1 MGSFVDTSSNRPGVD
16 LNYFRYRDGPGSTAG
31 MTFTSDTYSDIFGA
45 HKRLAAQIPYE
56 RRMLKPQ
63 YWLLVGPP
71 GFHREPHYYFKKLTD
86 GTTYTGVAGGLT
98 FLSTEFGGT
107 WGAFTDTNPIRFL
120 TPWAYENRSVAKQS
134 FLNFLSQA
142 KNDEMLFKYLH
153 DDSEAWGDQFAV
165 AGPYL
170 SRTDLGSTAALLN
183 WANDPNNGFKVIPDA
198 RQTYAIVN
206 DARFNGITSSITNRT
221 FAQEFKHWYDG
232 LTYMDPN
239 GFAGACGASA
249 EALLSYFTNVA
260 SRQDFKNAY
269 QSDETRQTA
278 FAWSTALYVFTQG
291 DLKSKIIGDSLRE
304 TPGFQN
310 TIVTSSEVH
319 EMTPAEA
326 RYGVDPGGLSRVAIK
341 LPGYGHSHHLYAEM
355 ADYLIRDYGYPPSVS
370 SDESIRFGKRFGFHP
385 VSEGGITF
393 GNKAYQG
400 LIHNQKKVRAI
411 LRSRPQAPS
420 EGLNFLIISGPHNVF
435 NNSVGFTGPLS
446 EEYYKEDIFHSCLAG
461 TNQFIVFN
469 TRDPAGKDLSRVNS
483 ALVEWRE
490 ISGNKVAAPC
500 DSTGSTSGLVDRI
513 DLHQAGTNILVSGAY
528 TNDPN
533 KRLWR
538 LTAPAGKNV
547 FVKQGT
553 SQPNLPDTIAIA
565 SGERGV
571 WLEAPASYGVP
582 VYQSQFN
589 ATPDYYTI
597 SVSSMSGD
605 DASDGVSSPV
615 QTIGRALNIAASY
628 TGTLPIIIDMM
639 PGVYE
644 LFGETVEF
652 NSTHSGEADKPL
664 TIRATQQDSVIIT
677 GAKTLDVAGVT
688 LINSADPMY
697 ERFKPSV
704 RGSIYK
710 VNLNDGNGFGM
721 IDVGVFGNI
730 RYTQPIYP
738 IAGVT
743 VDVYNG
749 RRLGFKDIPT
759 LPEISFN
766 GEPLTLARF
775 PSIATGAES
784 SEFSFDSSAI
794 IESVIESGSGSAFT
808 SPGFTFGVFRYPS
821 GVCYGIDYSGI
832 TRWSDRVGPNSDIY
846 VHGFWRFDWNDEAY
860 RIDSINTATRNIT
873 VRSSDSAYGIAGVT
887 SCTSYV
893 PANPSP
899 RRWFA
904 LNVPEELD
912 TAGEYYISRN
922 RLNSGSLTSG
932 LSDTL
937 YFIPPV
943 GITSGTKIRVSSS
956 RTSSGVDWSD
966 GTPEYDASKVI
977 QTKDPS
983 NTRDTLASLF
993 KLYRSDNIVI
1003 DGLIFDTCSGSAVEI
1018 NQCNNV
1024 VVKNCK
1030 IRNMRKNGVVILDG
1044 TTATVDNCDIRNI
1057 GLKGII
1063 LTGGNRQTLS
1073 GSGNVVSNCVI
1084 KSFGRLSSSNGAAIQ
1099 MSGVGNIIQ
1108 KTLIAD
1114 GNGKGIDYSG
1124 NNNIIESNNFTNLN
1138 FYNDDMGA
1146 VYKYADPSHVGN
1158 VIRGNFFNNIGSRLP
1173 GGPYYGIC
1181 GVDSLHNA
1189 CAIYFDYS
1197 GGGDNIIRNV
1207 FYRCGSTMSDVDN
1220 AIFIGGTNIK
1230 INNNIFIECTRPSTF
1245 VKFNEGNWNSLWKA
1259 NGLKYS
1265 TFNIDGDEWLE
1276 RSSTIPTTDRRY
1288 GYTPYSYYETN
1299 YGEATMQQGNS
1310 DYFGLY
1316 NKVDIRNLPWV
1327 SQYPHLTS
1335 IMSFDGTNI
1344 QLNLSQI
1351 NNPSNLVIANNNVC
1365 IGTTTGA
1372 TYAFFEKVY
1381 SASGTLYGGFTIGGI
1396 TFASVAG
1403 GSGWF
1408 LNYGNKDFKLS
1419 SSGLQAIKQSLP
1431 QFADIAFENIP
1442 IYS

>member
-1 MGSFVDTSSNRPGVD
+1 
-16 LNYFRYRDGPGSTAG
+16 
-31 MTFTSDTYSDIFGA
+31 
-45 HKRLAAQIPYE
+45 
-56 RRMLKPQ
+56 
-63 YWLLVGPP
+63 
-71 GFHREPHYYFKKLTD
+71 
-86 GTTYTGVAGGLT
+86 
-98 FLSTEFGGT
+98 
-107 WGAFTDTNPIRFL
+107 
-120 TPWAYENRSVAKQS
+120 
-134 FLNFLSQA
+134 
-142 KNDEMLFKYLH
+142 
-153 DDSEAWGDQFAV
+153 
-165 AGPYL
+165 
-170 SRTDLGSTAALLN
+170 
-183 WANDPNNGFKVIPDA
+183 
-198 RQTYAIVN
+198 
-206 DARFNGITSSITNRT
+206 
-221 FAQEFKHWYDG
+221 
-232 LTYMDPN
+232 
-239 GFAGACGASA
+239 
-249 EALLSYFTNVA
+249 
-260 SRQDFKNAY
+260 
-269 QSDETRQTA
+269 
-278 FAWSTALYVFTQG
+278 
-291 DLKSKIIGDSLRE
+291 
-304 TPGFQN
+304 
-310 TIVTSSEVH
+310 
-319 EMTPAEA
+319 
-326 RYGVDPGGLSRVAIK
+326 
-341 LPGYGHSHHLYAEM
+341 
-355 ADYLIRDYGYPPSVS
+355 
-370 SDESIRFGKRFGFHP
+370 
-385 VSEGGITF
+385 
-393 GNKAYQG
+393 
-400 LIHNQKKVRAI
+400 
-411 LRSRPQAPS
+411 
-420 EGLNFLIISGPHNVF
+420 
-435 NNSVGFTGPLS
+435 
-446 EEYYKEDIFHSCLAG
+446 
-461 TNQFIVFN
+461 
-469 TRDPAGKDLSRVNS
+469 
-483 ALVEWRE
+483 
-490 ISGNKVAAPC
+490 
-500 DSTGSTSGLVDRI
+500 
-513 DLHQAGTNILVSGAY
+513 
-528 TNDPN
+528 
-533 KRLWR
+533 
-538 LTAPAGKNV
+538 
-547 FVKQGT
+547 
-553 SQPNLPDTIAIA
+553 
-565 SGERGV
+565 
-571 WLEAPASYGVP
+571 
-582 VYQSQFN
+582 
-589 ATPDYYTI
+589 
-597 SVSSMSGD
+597 
-605 DASDGVSSPV
+605 
-615 QTIGRALNIAASY
+615 
-628 TGTLPIIIDMM
+628 MM

-912 TAGEYYISRN
+912 TAGEYYISR
-922 RLNSGSLTSG
+922 
-932 LSDTL
+932 
-937 YFIPPV
+937 
-943 GITSGTKIRVSSS
+943 
-956 RTSSGVDWSD
+956 
-966 GTPEYDASKVI
+966 

-1245 VKFNEGNWNSLWKA
+1245 VKFNE
-1259 NGLKYS
+1259 
-1265 TFNIDGDEWLE
+1265 
-1276 RSSTIPTTDRRY
+1276 
-1288 GYTPYSYYETN
+1288 
-1299 YGEATMQQGNS
+1299 
-1310 DYFGLY
+1310 
-1316 NKVDIRNLPWV
+1316 
-1327 SQYPHLTS
+1327 
-1335 IMSFDGTNI
+1335 
-1344 QLNLSQI
+1344 
-1351 NNPSNLVIANNNVC
+1351 
-1365 IGTTTGA
+1365 
-1372 TYAFFEKVY
+1372 
-1381 SASGTLYGGFTIGGI
+1381 
-1396 TFASVAG
+1396 
-1403 GSGWF
+1403 
-1408 LNYGNKDFKLS
+1408 
-1419 SSGLQAIKQSLP
+1419 
-1431 QFADIAFENIP
+1431 
-1442 IYS
+1442 